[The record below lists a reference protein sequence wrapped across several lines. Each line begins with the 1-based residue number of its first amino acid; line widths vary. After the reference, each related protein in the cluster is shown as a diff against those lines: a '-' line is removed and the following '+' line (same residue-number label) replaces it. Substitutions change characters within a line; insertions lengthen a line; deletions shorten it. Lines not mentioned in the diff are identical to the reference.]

1 MTNIKNQDVIQHS
14 LKLFFILFI
23 AVGTLFGG
31 GVTLLY
37 QTETSELFKETKQQ
51 ESYSLALQEKSITNI
66 FQEVISDLDFLSLQ
80 NELQSFLKTGSA
92 TDVRLI
98 QHEYAAFAEAKG
110 IYDQI
115 RFLDSQGQERVRINY
130 TLADG
135 ATIVAEKFLQNK
147 RDRYYFQNTISLSKG
162 KVYLS
167 PLDLNVE
174 NNTVETPYK
183 PMIRFGI
190 PVFDTDETKQ
200 GVIVLNYLASH
211 LLNNFALAGT
221 STANSASFLLN
232 EDGYWL
238 KHPNPAQEWGFMLP
252 ERQNQTFAAYY
263 PNAWQ
268 KMQTEERGQ
277 FSTDTGLFTFIKISP
292 LDEGQAKLRQTGT
305 DHSLNLS
312 ASATRECTWYLVS
325 FINNETLA
333 QRLDQLRFKAF
344 ALGAGLFAFVAF
356 GAWHIALFITKRK
369 IYQAQLVSM
378 ALYDPLTNLPNRKL
392 FFDRLEASL
401 QHCKRY
407 DRLFAVLY
415 IDLDGFKAVNDQ
427 HGHEAGDAL
436 LIAVGKILTDCSRSS
451 DTVAR
456 LGGDE
461 FALILSEIKATD
473 NAGKVAEKIIAALS
487 VPVTLQ
493 QGTVT
498 IGASIGIAV
507 YPIHATAG
515 EEIVKTADQAMY
527 QAKNG
532 GKNRYVMGIT
542 QDAS

>member
-1 MTNIKNQDVIQHS
+1 
-14 LKLFFILFI
+14 
-23 AVGTLFGG
+23 
-31 GVTLLY
+31 
-37 QTETSELFKETKQQ
+37 
-51 ESYSLALQEKSITNI
+51 
-66 FQEVISDLDFLSLQ
+66 
-80 NELQSFLKTGSA
+80 
-92 TDVRLI
+92 LI
-98 QHEYAAFAEAKG
+98 QREYAAFAEAKG

-130 TLADG
+130 TLTDG
-135 ATIVAEKFLQNK
+135 ATIVAKKFLQNK

-190 PVFDTDETKQ
+190 PVFDTDGTKQ
-200 GVIVLNYLASH
+200 GVIILNYLASH
-211 LLNNFALAGT
+211 LLNNFTLAGT

-238 KHPNPAQEWGFMLP
+238 KHPNPAHEWGFMLP
-252 ERQNQTFAAYY
+252 ERQNQTFAAHY
-263 PNAWQ
+263 PNAWR
-268 KMQTEERGQ
+268 KMQTEEHGQ
-277 FSTDTGLFTFIKISP
+277 FLTDSGLFTFIKISP

-312 ASATRECTWYLVS
+312 ASATHECTWYLVS
-325 FINNETLA
+325 FIDNETFA

-356 GAWHIALFITKRK
+356 GAWHIALFVTKRK

-487 VPVTLQ
+487 APITLQ

-507 YPIHATAG
+507 YPMHATAG